1 MALAIIFGGREY
13 AAHTDT
19 TVYPSG
25 SPNIRSRMEVHMPE
39 DAMSLEQFA
48 SFMADEA
55 NTAAIRLV
63 GYHEDE
69 NGEKVIDYDTAYSS
83 FVYLAEVGKK
93 RAQAVD
99 NTTGAIT
106 EEYHLVAVLEQLTYT
121 EQKLRRLGVI

>member
-1 MALAIIFGGREY
+1 
-13 AAHTDT
+13 
-19 TVYPSG
+19 
-25 SPNIRSRMEVHMPE
+25 MPE

-63 GYHEDE
+63 GYHRDE